1 MEQNLRDL
9 LKNETAENAAGLK
22 EGHELRFLNKMEEA
36 LPTKKLK
43 APISILWKVAACIAI
58 LLMAGSAGYF
68 FSEGKHTPHE
78 MNTEGTNITLGSF
91 SPELK
96 KIETYYTANI
106 NLQLSTLSFEED
118 SKDLVAG
125 YMLRLQDLDKDY
137 DSLNIELNTY
147 GPSEATIAA
156 LIDNLK
162 IRLELL
168 FKLKNKLK
176 ELNTEENGRFTNETI

>member
-1 MEQNLRDL
+1 MEHNLRDL
-9 LKNETAENAAGLK
+9 LKNEAAENAAGLK
-22 EGHELRFLNKMEEA
+22 EGHELRFLSKMEEA

-43 APISILWKVAACIAI
+43 TPITILWKVAASIAI

-68 FSEGKHTPHE
+68 FSEGKHTQQE
-78 MNTEGTNITLGSF
+78 MSTADTNITFGSF

-106 NLQLSTLSFEED
+106 NLQLSTLSFDEQ
-118 SKDLVAG
+118 SKDLVTG
-125 YMLRLQDLDKDY
+125 YMVRLEDLDKAY
-137 DSLNIELNTY
+137 DSLNLELNTY
-147 GPSEATIAA
+147 GPTEATITA

-176 ELNTEENGRFTNETI
+176 ELNTKENGRFTNETI